1 MTRRDLLATPLA
13 AAAASSPALPPL
25 CIFSKHLAD
34 LNYDE
39 LGRVAKDLGFDGV
52 DLAVR
57 PGGHVLP
64 ERVASDLPRAWE
76 AIRAHGLS
84 LPMITTGLLG
94 PGDPAARPT
103 LSTAARLRIPF
114 YKSGYWRYKDGDVE
128 RRLAEVKE
136 ATRGLVELG
145 KQYGVTLGMHNHSGD
160 YFGAAV
166 WDTRMVLEG
175 LDPRWAGYYYDP
187 AHATIEG
194 GLYGW
199 LLSLR
204 LALPRL
210 KMVAIK
216 DFLWEKSAGRW
227 RVQWVP
233 LGEGMVNWP
242 EFFAVLAKSGF
253 QGPISL
259 HLEYKAADERE
270 AMAKDLAFLKEQRR
284 IAYQKS

>member
-64 ERVASDLPRAWE
+64 ERAASDLPRAWE

-114 YKSGYWRYKDGDVE
+114 YKSGYWRYKDVDVE

-216 DFLWEKSAGRW
+216 DFLWEKAAGRW

-270 AMAKDLAFLKEQRR
+270 AMAKDLAFLKKQRR